1 VEDKILGEVAQLV
14 RAQDSSTEGGQVIR
28 LWRTWVQKKRGRV
41 NKINGE
47 VAQLV
52 RAQDSYTPLAYM
64 GSKKER
70 EGE

>member
-1 VEDKILGEVAQLV
+1 M
-14 RAQDSSTEGGQVIR
+14 
-28 LWRTWVQKKRGRV
+28 

-70 EGE
+70 KDE